1 MLEAGTSLTPASWQG
16 KSASN
21 QSRSPL
27 PPHTSVTSDT
37 SDSDAD
43 STFTAPSGRLNPA
56 RSNSTPSVSGQAR
69 SIFRVSPASNR
80 SPQAS
85 FRLKNFSSKGSAT
98 LAEDSVSLSNRSDS
112 SSHQDHLA
120 DAHPQVL
127 DCRPTSWSVQS
138 ACQPVHR
145 SASRTRSPQRVAP
158 APGACVHH
166 NISATQ
172 QICDFESNLHIN
184 EEFRWLHL
192 VAYGRKTK
200 LSLNMHRTCL
210 FSAQCSA
217 VPHLSVAVQAMSAW
231 S

>member
-1 MLEAGTSLTPASWQG
+1 MLEAGTSLTPASWQA
-16 KSASN
+16 KSASS

-27 PPHTSVTSDT
+27 PPHTSITSDT

-56 RSNSTPSVSGQAR
+56 RSNSSPSANGQPR
-69 SIFRVSPASNR
+69 SMFRVSPASNR

-85 FRLKNFSSKGSAT
+85 FRLRNFSSKGSAP

-127 DCRPTSWSVQS
+127 DCRPTSWPAQS
-138 ACQPVHR
+138 ASQAVHR

-158 APGACVHH
+158 APGACLLH
-166 NISATQ
+166 NISAMQRGCRCTEVAHSVHIAVLSC
-172 QICDFESNLHIN
+172 IC
-184 EEFRWLHL
+184 
-192 VAYGRKTK
+192 
-200 LSLNMHRTCL
+200 
-210 FSAQCSA
+210 
-217 VPHLSVAVQAMSAW
+217 VPLREPCQPGLDMDCRSQ
-231 S
+231 

>member
-1 MLEAGTSLTPASWQG
+1 MLALHVSLASLNSALPYCRLKAAVLEAGTSLTPASWQG
-16 KSASN
+16 KSVSN

-27 PPHTSVTSDT
+27 PPHTSATSDT

-56 RSNSTPSVSGQAR
+56 RSNSTPSVSGQTR
-69 SIFRVSPASNR
+69 SMFRVSPASNR

-138 ACQPVHR
+138 ASQPVRR

-166 NISATQ
+166 NISA
-172 QICDFESNLHIN
+172 
-184 EEFRWLHL
+184 
-192 VAYGRKTK
+192 
-200 LSLNMHRTCL
+200 M
-210 FSAQCSA
+210 
-217 VPHLSVAVQAMSAW
+217 
-231 S
+231 

>member
-1 MLEAGTSLTPASWQG
+1 MLEAGTSLTPASWQA
-16 KSASN
+16 KSAGS
-21 QSRSPL
+21 QSRTPL

-56 RSNSTPSVSGQAR
+56 RSNSSPSASGQTR
-69 SIFRVSPASNR
+69 SMFRVSPASTR

-85 FRLKNFSSKGSAT
+85 FRLRNFSSKGST
-98 LAEDSVSLSNRSDS
+98 PLAEDSVSLSNRSDS

-138 ACQPVHR
+138 VSQPVLR

-158 APGACVHH
+158 APGACLHH
-166 NISATQ
+166 NISAMQ
-172 QICDFESNLHIN
+172 RNYRCIEAA
-184 EEFRWLHL
+184 HL
-192 VAYGRKTK
+192 VHTAM
-200 LSLNMHRTCL
+200 LSCTCASL
-210 FSAQCSA
+210 CKPRQPGVDMDCRSQ
-217 VPHLSVAVQAMSAW
+217 
-231 S
+231 

>member
-1 MLEAGTSLTPASWQG
+1 MEAGTSLTPASWQG
-16 KSASN
+16 KSAGN

-56 RSNSTPSVSGQAR
+56 RSNSTPSVSGQTR
-69 SIFRVSPASNR
+69 SMFRVSPASNR

-85 FRLKNFSSKGSAT
+85 FRLRNFSSKGSAT

-138 ACQPVHR
+138 ASQPGHR

-158 APGACVHH
+158 APGVCVHH
-166 NISATQ
+166 NIFAQ
-172 QICDFESNLHIN
+172 Q
-184 EEFRWLHL
+184 
-192 VAYGRKTK
+192 
-200 LSLNMHRTCL
+200 LNCTCTEKPL
-210 FSAQCSA
+210 FIAHCIAISHQSRF
-217 VPHLSVAVQAMSAW
+217 W